1 MNDKYN
7 VTFSA
12 FFKMALLVLPGMI
25 TFVATLIPSYFG
37 RNCLI
42 LSLFLM
48 LCMAY
53 AYVIA
58 LYIVYMKIDERGN
71 SERRKIKNSPQGCIL
86 L

>member
-25 TFVATLIPSYFG
+25 TFVVTLIPSYFG

-42 LSLFLM
+42 LSLFLT
-48 LCMAY
+48 LCMAF
-53 AYVIA
+53 AYIM
-58 LYIVYMKIDERGN
+58 YIDSQELLRHFLFA
-71 SERRKIKNSPQGCIL
+71 IL
-86 L
+86 SLS

>member
-25 TFVATLIPSYFG
+25 TFVVTLIPSYFG

-42 LSLFLM
+42 LSLFFDAMHGFCLRDSTI
-48 LCMAY
+48 Y
-53 AYVIA
+53 
-58 LYIVYMKIDERGN
+58 
-71 SERRKIKNSPQGCIL
+71 CIHED
-86 L
+86 